1 MSRCRGD
8 EALLSPVRPA
18 AVAAQRRF
26 VRGPSP
32 PSPGAFR
39 GFVLAI
45 NCRDVAE
52 VDRIYGE
59 LNKIDGVSTVPSI
72 REVD

>member
-1 MSRCRGD
+1 MTSSAGRRRSTTTIRSRP
-8 EALLSPVRPA
+8 LPA
-18 AVAAQRRF
+18 
-26 VRGPSP
+26 
-32 PSPGAFR
+32 SPGAFR

-45 NCRDVAE
+45 NCRDAAE